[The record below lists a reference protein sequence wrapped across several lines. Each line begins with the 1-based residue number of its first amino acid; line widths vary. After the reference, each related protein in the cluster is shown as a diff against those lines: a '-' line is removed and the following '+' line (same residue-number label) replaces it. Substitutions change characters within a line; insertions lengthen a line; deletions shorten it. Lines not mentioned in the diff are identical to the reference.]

1 MATLS
6 LTVGPVTAT
15 RSITTA
21 VVMESIGNYLLA
33 YDGPVAGTNQE
44 KIDWYLG
51 HLIAHTREVSI
62 GYKRRIAEQ
71 SAKES
76 QTEAT
81 W

>member
-15 RSITTA
+15 RTITTA
-21 VVMESIGNYLLA
+21 TALASIDNYLLA
-33 YDGPVAGTNQE
+33 YDGPVTGTNQE
-44 KIDWYLG
+44 KVNWYFD
-51 HLIAHTREVSI
+51 HLINHTREVSI

-71 SAKES
+71 AAKDA